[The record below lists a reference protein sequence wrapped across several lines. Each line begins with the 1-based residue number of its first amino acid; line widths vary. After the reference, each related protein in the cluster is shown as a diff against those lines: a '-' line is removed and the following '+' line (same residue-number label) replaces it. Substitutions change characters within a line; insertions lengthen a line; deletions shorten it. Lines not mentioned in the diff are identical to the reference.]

1 MRKRSVAV
9 AVVALAAIAACS
21 RDQPYEKPLTPVVVR
36 AVESYVEAG
45 GFRYSATVEPNVRV
59 DLAFKRGGYVES
71 LLQVRGADGIAR
83 SVQEGDLVASG
94 AVLATLRQS
103 DYVDKRT
110 QAEAQLREAEA
121 SLSHATSESERAG
134 RLFATGSLTK
144 RDYDAAQTQ
153 VDVIRAKRDGAR
165 ALVQEAQNAVAD
177 TNLASPIDGVVLKRL
192 VEVGSLAGPGTP
204 GFVIADSRRVKVVF
218 GAPDRI
224 VSRVK
229 VGRPLTVTVAAI
241 PGERFRGSITR
252 IAPAADPRSRVFDVE
267 ITIANPDRRLKVG
280 MIAALEV
287 EDQTLASAPVVV
299 PLSAIV
305 RAPNTTDAYAVF
317 VIEQRDGAPV
327 ARLRAIQLGQPF
339 GNAIAVT
346 QGLKPGEQIIVNG
359 ATLVTDGERVRV
371 SQS

>member
-1 MRKRSVAV
+1 M
-9 AVVALAAIAACS
+9 
-21 RDQPYEKPLTPVVVR
+21 
-36 AVESYVEAG
+36 
-45 GFRYSATVEPNVRV
+45 RV

-224 VSRVK
+224 VEPGQSR
-229 VGRPLTVTVAAI
+229 AADNRDGGGDSRRAI
-241 PGERFRGSITR
+241 SSAASRASLRRRTRAAGSSTSRSPSPTR
-252 IAPAADPRSRVFDVE
+252 IA
-267 ITIANPDRRLKVG
+267 G
-280 MIAALEV
+280 
-287 EDQTLASAPVVV
+287 
-299 PLSAIV
+299 
-305 RAPNTTDAYAVF
+305 
-317 VIEQRDGAPV
+317 
-327 ARLRAIQLGQPF
+327 
-339 GNAIAVT
+339 
-346 QGLKPGEQIIVNG
+346 
-359 ATLVTDGERVRV
+359 
-371 SQS
+371 

>member
-1 MRKRSVAV
+1 MRRRTVAV
-9 AVVALAAIAACS
+9 AVVVLAGITACS
-21 RDQPYEKPLTPVVVR
+21 RDHPYEKPLTPVVVQ
-36 AVESYVEAG
+36 AVESYVEPG
-45 GFRYSATVEPNVRV
+45 GFRYAATVEPNVRV

-71 LLQVRGADGIAR
+71 LLQVRGADGASR
-83 SVQEGDLVASG
+83 SVQEGDLVTGG
-94 AVLATLRQS
+94 AVLATLRQT
-103 DYVDKRT
+103 DYLDKRT

-134 RLFATGSLTK
+134 RLFATGSMTK
-144 RDYDAAQTQ
+144 QNYDAARTQ
-153 VDVIRAKRDGAR
+153 VDVIQAKRDGAR
-165 ALVQEAQNAVAD
+165 ALVQEALNAMAD
-177 TNLASPIDGVVLKRL
+177 TNLTSPIDGIVLKRL

-204 GFVIADSRRVKVVF
+204 GFVIADSHRVKVVF

-224 VSRVK
+224 VGRLK
-229 VGRPLTVTVAAI
+229 VGRTQSVTVAAM
-241 PGERFRGSITR
+241 PGEQFRGSITR

-267 ITIANPDRRLKVG
+267 VTLANPDRRLKVG
-280 MIAALEV
+280 MVAALEI
-287 EDQTLASAPVVV
+287 EDQTPASAPVVV
-299 PLSAIV
+299 PLTAIV

-317 VIEQRDGAPV
+317 VIEQRDGGTV

-346 QGLKPGEQIIVNG
+346 QGLKQGEQIIVHG